1 MSIIYFSNLQDWAG
15 GILMAAKKTFFD
27 YCSANTKEN
36 TCVDSSQ
43 IVMTAH
49 YLGRNI
55 TILYGNGEKWTT
67 DPPMADDIVLLYKGD
82 YEFVPTEVGTYIF
95 FNFAVLIA
103 VY

>member
-36 TCVDSSQ
+36 TCVDSFQ

-55 TILYGNGEKWTT
+55 TILYGNGG
-67 DPPMADDIVLLYKGD
+67 MADDIVLLYKGD